1 MGSHIYK
8 YIFCILAVMGMPLS
22 IKMLVDHDKTC
33 TTVSSVLLVIGC
45 AINFIC
51 ACVLIGFLFRF
62 FREHVEPSG
71 LYSSLGYPVFR
82 SYDALIGEE
91 RRPVNPSS
99 TSHTYETI
107 GSTRVSGRSGTGSV
121 ILSPNSST
129 SGTVYENEDPNRNY
143 EKPNTVV
150 KFKDV
155 MQSSESNI

>member
-1 MGSHIYK
+1 
-8 YIFCILAVMGMPLS
+8 MPLS
-22 IKMLVDHDKTC
+22 IKRLVVDHDKTC

-71 LYSSLGYPVFR
+71 LYSSLGYPTFR

-99 TSHTYETI
+99 TSHAYETI
-107 GSTRVSGRSGTGSV
+107 GSTCVSGGSGTASV
-121 ILSPNSST
+121 ILGPNNST
-129 SGTVYENEDPNRNY
+129 SGTVYENEDPNSSY
-143 EKPNTVV
+143 QKPNTVV